1 MGVELGGALAV
12 LVLCNANA
20 MLVLCKCYAKELPRS
35 SWRQKLVATVSFRP
49 QASPA
54 LAS

>member
-1 MGVELGGALAV
+1 MGVELGCAIVV

-20 MLVLCKCYAKELPRS
+20 MLVLCKCYAKELPGS